1 MEGKK
6 RKYEGEE
13 DEDKEGGAA
22 TPPGRWEAKTS
33 SSWPSRMAR
42 RVRRGGREDD
52 CFQDDEG

>member
-33 SSWPSRMAR
+33 SCRPSRMAR
-42 RVRRGGREDD
+42 P
-52 CFQDDEG
+52 